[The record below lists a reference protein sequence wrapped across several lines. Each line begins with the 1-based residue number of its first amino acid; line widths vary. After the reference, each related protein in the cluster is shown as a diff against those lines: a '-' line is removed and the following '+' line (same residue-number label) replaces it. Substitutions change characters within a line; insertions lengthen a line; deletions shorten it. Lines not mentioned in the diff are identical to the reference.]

1 MYTLIDNVQTHP
13 VSTAC
18 AYTNTI
24 SLLNTS
30 LFVGTEHNRMLTYE
44 SRLPSRTSVSY
55 CSKAHK

>member
-30 LFVGTEHNRMLTYE
+30 LFGQNITE
-44 SRLPSRTSVSY
+44 
-55 CSKAHK
+55 C